1 MGDESGSLGNSL
13 NLNLVWKYYRSIQL
27 VRYLGCCLLLTLF
40 ILFHSS
46 CSACNDARIVFLLL
60 TSDSLPYKMLSTCR
74 CGNVAA
80 ILELDEN
87 LNMQFRVF
95 EAAPH
100 ESRGVPSKRPAPDYF
115 LWCCT
120 LNARA
125 CCLIY
130 AFKHW
135 HWQASFADDVPC
147 CKKCSGLTR
156 VLPEGAFR
164 MSKSSVSRSPFRSL
178 ICKRVDA
185 GIQFFTE

>member
-100 ESRGVPSKRPAPDYF
+100 VCILHLCSMSYVYWIPDPLASNVPICSSRNQEVF
-115 LWCCT
+115 L
-120 LNARA
+120 L
-125 CCLIY
+125 
-130 AFKHW
+130 K
-135 HWQASFADDVPC
+135 
-147 CKKCSGLTR
+147 GLHQIT
-156 VLPEGAFR
+156 F
-164 MSKSSVSRSPFRSL
+164 
-178 ICKRVDA
+178 CDA
-185 GIQFFTE
+185 AH